1 MEVSVDTNVARRN
14 VLNYRTVKQDG
25 VELLVSPDLARNS
38 ENLHIKLNQFL
49 FFRNL
54 KALVELT
61 NGVVLGAR
69 AM

>member
-1 MEVSVDTNVARRN
+1 MEVSVDTNVARGN

-54 KALVELT
+54 KAVVELT

>member
-14 VLNYRTVKQDG
+14 ILNYQTVKQDG

-54 KALVELT
+54 KAVVELT

>member
-1 MEVSVDTNVARRN
+1 M
-14 VLNYRTVKQDG
+14 NYRTVKQDG

-54 KALVELT
+54 KAVVELT

>member
-1 MEVSVDTNVARRN
+1 MEVSVDTNIARRN
-14 VLNYRTVKQDG
+14 ILNYWTVKQDG
-25 VELLVSPDLARNS
+25 VELLVSPDLARHS

-54 KALVELT
+54 KAVVELT

>member
-1 MEVSVDTNVARRN
+1 MEVSVDTNIARRN
-14 VLNYRTVKQDG
+14 ILNYRTVKQDG

-54 KALVELT
+54 KAVVELT

>member
-1 MEVSVDTNVARRN
+1 MEVSVDTNIARRN
-14 VLNYRTVKQDG
+14 ILNYRTVKQDG
-25 VELLVSPDLARNS
+25 VEVLVSPDLARHS

-49 FFRNL
+49 FLRYL
-54 KALVELT
+54 KAVVKLS

>member
-54 KALVELT
+54 KAVVELT